1 MPSTINMKVATLS
14 SVGSNSLGFWK
25 FPSFDRGE
33 KYTTTVYYVS
43 FRTSSAG
50 VIEIY
55 VFKLR
60 KRRGK
65 LLNYEESINKNFV
78 FFCLY

>member
-1 MPSTINMKVATLS
+1 MVLVMPSTINMKVATLS

-33 KYTTTVYYVS
+33 TYTTTVYYVS

-55 VFKLR
+55 VCFLQVKAPEGVIHRGR
-60 KRRGK
+60 KHPPR
-65 LLNYEESINKNFV
+65 SD
-78 FFCLY
+78 